1 MYQKILVAADGSDHS
16 KRAAHEAVKMAKA
29 NPDSFITLLYVIDYE
44 KARNEILHSQSSD
57 EVHFER
63 RKHLVPLEEI
73 FRAAGIP
80 FETKTLHGTPGPTI
94 VEHANETGYDVVFI
108 GSRGLNALQE
118 FVLGSVS
125 HKVAKRVQSPVIIVK

>member
-1 MYQKILVAADGSDHS
+1 MYEKILVAADGSDHS

-29 NPDSFITLLYVIDYE
+29 NPQAFITLLYVIDYE
-44 KARNEILHSQSSD
+44 KARTEILHGQSSD
-57 EVHFER
+57 EVHLER

-73 FRAAGIP
+73 FRSADVN
-80 FETKTLHGTPGPTI
+80 FETKTLHGVPGPTI
-94 VEHANETGYDVVFI
+94 VKHANEVGYDVVLI

-118 FVLGSVS
+118 MVLGSVS

>member
-16 KRAAHEAVKMAKA
+16 MRAAHEAVKMAKA
-29 NPDSFITLLYVIDYE
+29 NPDASVTLLYVIDYE
-44 KARNEILHSQSSD
+44 KARSEILHGQSSE

-63 RKHLVPLEEI
+63 RKHLEPLEAV
-73 FRAAGIP
+73 FQGAGVA

-94 VEHANETGYDVVFI
+94 VKHANETGYDIVFI

-118 FVLGSVS
+118 MVLGSVS
-125 HKVAKRVQSPVIIVK
+125 HKVAKRVQAPVIIVK

>member
-1 MYQKILVAADGSDHS
+1 MYETILVAADGSDHS

-29 NPDSFITLLYVIDYE
+29 NPQAFVTLLYVIDYE
-44 KARNEILHSQSSD
+44 KARTEILHGQSSD

-63 RKHLVPLEEI
+63 RKHLAPLEEI
-73 FRAAGIP
+73 FRSAGVE
-80 FETKTLHGTPGPTI
+80 FETKTLHGAPGPTI
-94 VEHANETGYDVVFI
+94 VKHANEIGYDVVLI

-118 FVLGSVS
+118 MVLGSVS

>member
-16 KRAAHEAVKMAKA
+16 KRAAYEAVKMAKA

-73 FRAAGIP
+73 FRTAGVS

-94 VEHANETGYDVVFI
+94 VAHANETGYDVVFI

-118 FVLGSVS
+118 MVLGSVS